1 MSTSSTSNLEELGAR
16 YRPLV
21 QQEMRAVIGD
31 APDGMYA
38 WMRYHLGWED
48 RAGRPVTASPGKML
62 RPLALLLATSLF
74 GGLAGLSGRSLDWRG
89 RAVGGTGA
97 S

>member
-1 MSTSSTSNLEELGAR
+1 MTAPLTTGLEDLGAR

-31 APDGMYA
+31 APEGMYA

-48 RAGRPVTASPGKML
+48 RDGRPVEASPGKML
-62 RPLALLLATSLF
+62 RPLALLLAHEQI
-74 GGLAGLSGRSLDWRG
+74 G
-89 RAVGGTGA
+89 RAHV
-97 S
+97 